1 MQMLLLTKHK
11 ENQKLNIHRQ
21 DFLLGMPLEV
31 HLTLRMYQGLLLQ
44 YPAHQ
49 WHQLHPW
56 RQ

>member
-31 HLTLRMYQGLLLQ
+31 PLKLHMYQELLRQ
-44 YPAHQ
+44 YPVHQ
-49 WHQLHPW
+49 SHQ
-56 RQ
+56 